1 MKLPVLTIVLNNGGW
16 QAVKEAVLRMY
27 PDGEAFEA
35 NKFQANLQS
44 NDTRFALVAEAF
56 GARGLE
62 IAAMDEVESVLAEA
76 LATLDDGNS
85 VLIDLKLPPI
95 E

>member
-1 MKLPVLTIVLNNGGW
+1 
-16 QAVKEAVLRMY
+16 
-27 PDGEAFEA
+27 
-35 NKFQANLQS
+35 
-44 NDTRFALVAEAF
+44 
-56 GARGLE
+56 
-62 IAAMDEVESVLAEA
+62 MDEVESVLAEA